1 MAERR
6 YGFRCSFSEGCL
18 LLLSL
23 LLTSSFVFL
32 FGMYVGKAG
41 GARQETQQTEIVRVP
56 VTGGKESP
64 SLRPPASASLPAK
77 LPLEKPSVQPP
88 KNAPVLADVMEEKF
102 PLPPPLPKVTA
113 KVEPMPLPPPKKEA
127 SVQPTARSPIED
139 SSAAAERPARRPS
152 QIDDSPPAVERPARK
167 PPVPPAAPKVK
178 AAGVKPAAPPKVV
191 ASVKPT
197 PVPQKK
203 LSSATTA
210 LPKREKPVASSA
222 GRWSIQVQE
231 TRQQET
237 VQQTVRLL
245 RAQGY
250 VPTVIKAMKSGEVWY
265 RVRVG
270 KFRRQEEAVSAIAD
284 IRRGGRFN
292 QAYMVSE

>member
-6 YGFRCSFSEGCL
+6 YGFQCSFSEGFL

-41 GARQETQQTEIVRVP
+41 NAGKETQQTEIVRLP
-56 VTGGKESP
+56 VTALKESP
-64 SLRPPASASLPAK
+64 SFRPQTAAPLPARK
-77 LPLEKPSVQPP
+77 PVEKPSLQSPTNV
-88 KNAPVLADVMEEKF
+88 PVFADMEEEKF
-102 PLPPPLPKVTA
+102 SLPPPPPKVTA

-127 SVQPTARSPIED
+127 SVQPTARSPLED

-152 QIDDSPPAVERPARK
+152 QREDAPSVERPARK
-167 PPVPPAAPKVK
+167 PPPPPAPPKVK
-178 AAGVKPAAPPKVV
+178 AAEVKPAAPPKVV

-197 PVPQKK
+197 PVPRKP

-210 LPKREKPVASSA
+210 PPKREKPVASSA

-237 VQQTVRLL
+237 VQQTIRLL

-270 KFRRQEEAVSAIAD
+270 KFRRQEEAVTAIAD

-292 QAYMVSE
+292 QAYMVLE